1 MPLKL
6 VSDQKPVR
14 DALPDVWLRAGL
26 QWQIVWLRS
35 YAAGLNALADIANA
49 QLAERRPKW

>member
-14 DALPDVWLRAGL
+14 ADTLPDVWLRAGL
-26 QWQIVWLRS
+26 QWQIVWLRG
-35 YAAGLNALADIANA
+35 YAAGLHALADIADA
-49 QLAERRPKW
+49 QLKRMRP